1 MSYATPLY
9 YAAKSLGE
17 DAPSHPRQPKQRSR
31 RIRSR
36 SATVATAAPNSAR

>member
-17 DAPSHPRQPKQRSR
+17 DAARHPRQQKQRRR
-31 RIRSR
+31 RIRSS